1 MDSAISLVNFVAPE
15 HLSIQTEYAQRI
27 ADKIINAGA
36 IMLGAMTPVAVG
48 DYYAGP
54 NHILPTMRRARYSS
68 PLSAEDF
75 RKVTN
80 VMFYS
85 RERLMRDAHDI
96 EEMASLEGL
105 EAHAESVTLRVKD
118 VRS

>member
-1 MDSAISLVNFVAPE
+1 VAPE

-27 ADKIINAGA
+27 ADKIVNAGA

-96 EEMASLEGL
+96 EEMATLEGL